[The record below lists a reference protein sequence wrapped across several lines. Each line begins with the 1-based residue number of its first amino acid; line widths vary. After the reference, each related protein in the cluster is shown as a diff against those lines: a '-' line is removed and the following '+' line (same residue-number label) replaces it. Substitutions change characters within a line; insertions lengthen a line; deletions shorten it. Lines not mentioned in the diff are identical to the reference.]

1 MGRQL
6 DTLWAAQLE
15 QREPRCGTTAV
26 RSWSTSCPHCISS
39 SVWPPAP
46 CWPGSRCSAC
56 SRYPAVS
63 WRHAPSPPHLRHLP
77 GPGQLVP
84 AHPAAPGRLQA
95 EVVVVRRVEAR
106 LGLAPGTVL
115 GVAEVVAPPGHGAV
129 PAVLYLSIALHCAV
143 LCCTVTRGYT
153 WPPHRPGSTRP
164 RVPTRGWTRHCGR
177 GVTRTICLV
186 CSPAGWRL
194 TNFFPHCGN
203 QMYSHHISKTE
214 I

>member
-77 GPGQLVP
+77 GPGQQVP

-95 EVVVVRRVEAR
+95 EVVIVRRVEAR
-106 LGLAPGTVL
+106 LGLAPGPVL

-129 PAVLYLSIALHCAV
+129 PAVCMYCIALCSVV
-143 LCCTVTRGYT
+143 LYRDAGLHVASSSPGEHAASCPDT
-153 WPPHRPGSTRP
+153 WLDTSLWPGSDQNNLP
-164 RVPTRGWTRHCGR
+164 R
-177 GVTRTICLV
+177 LL
-186 CSPAGWRL
+186 AGWL
-194 TNFFPHCGN
+194 VVDQLLPSLWEPNVLA
-203 QMYSHHISKTE
+203 SHFE
-214 I
+214 D